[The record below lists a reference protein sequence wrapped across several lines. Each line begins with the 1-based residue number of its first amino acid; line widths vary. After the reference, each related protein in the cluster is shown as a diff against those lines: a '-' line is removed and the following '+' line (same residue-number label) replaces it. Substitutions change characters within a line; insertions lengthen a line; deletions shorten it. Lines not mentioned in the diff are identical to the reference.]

1 MLDDEGELDTHDG
14 LFGIEKAVWEKY
26 HRREAVREESGMPEK
41 EQKYQEVELF
51 DVPALFINERVAG
64 EAVPEGLHRYELRG
78 ADYDPGYP
86 LTIEKQVMVNHSR
99 NHSHSSSAFPPRT
112 GIFPAWR

>member
-1 MLDDEGELDTHDG
+1 MKNSCHFGHFIFHLIKFGNTPVSYTHLPDDTEAMLDDEGELDTHDG

-64 EAVPEGLHRYELRG
+64 EAVPEGLHLS
-78 ADYDPGYP
+78 
-86 LTIEKQVMVNHSR
+86 LIHI
-99 NHSHSSSAFPPRT
+99 FRT
-112 GIFPAWR
+112 GI